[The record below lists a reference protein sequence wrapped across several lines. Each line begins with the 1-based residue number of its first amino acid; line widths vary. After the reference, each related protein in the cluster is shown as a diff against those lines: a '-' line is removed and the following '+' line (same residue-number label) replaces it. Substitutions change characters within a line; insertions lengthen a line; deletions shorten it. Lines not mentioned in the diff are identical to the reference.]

1 MFFLTHRFADETL
14 SSDVLLA
21 NVRCVHTIRNGDKMD
36 NSELYRDEARP
47 SSKVPRNYPDLRDH
61 LAALEDRGLLRRV
74 DRPIDKDSEIH
85 PLVRWQYRGG
95 IEPEDRKA
103 WFFENP
109 TDASGKQYD
118 IPVAIAALAAN
129 EAVYLTGIGVH
140 SVEDLGARWAEA
152 MANRIAPVV
161 VDEGACQEV
170 VREGDELDVE
180 GMGVDEIPVPIS
192 TPGFDNAPYSTC
204 THWFTAD
211 PETGVQNIGNYRG
224 QMKQRRKVGVFPC
237 GLGQDIYVHWEKA
250 RVMGK
255 KLPAALVL
263 GGPPAVSYAAV
274 QKVPYGVDEL
284 SVAGGLADA
293 PIRAVK
299 CKTVPLVVPA
309 EAEIVIEDYIDTD
322 YYEPEGPFGESHGYM
337 HPRQLNPF
345 MEVTAITRREDAVFV
360 GFISQVTPSES
371 SMIKKL
377 GYEPL
382 FLSYLRDTISIKSV
396 TKVTMHEPLTNL
408 RKLITINFDETR
420 NESQVWR
427 ALHAAS
433 AYNQGVGKIIVA
445 VDDDI
450 DGNDAAAVM
459 WAMSYRA
466 KPEKDVEIIGH
477 REKGH
482 APPFMGASDSQDVAS
497 HSDPADDSAMLI
509 DATLKEPFPPI
520 SLPAREHMERA
531 RELWEELGL
540 PKLRP
545 QKPWYGYS
553 LGQWDDE
560 LAEEAELAVQGRYF
574 ETGDKLAG
582 QRVPVEDLGK

>member
-1 MFFLTHRFADETL
+1 
-14 SSDVLLA
+14 
-21 NVRCVHTIRNGDKMD
+21 MD
-36 NSELYRDEARP
+36 GSQFYSREARP
-47 SSKVPRNYPDLRDH
+47 SSSVKRTYPDLRDH
-61 LAALEDRGLLRRV
+61 LLNLEGKGLLRRV
-74 DRPIDKDSEIH
+74 TRPIDKDSEIH

-95 IEPEDRKA
+95 IRPQDRKA
-103 WFFENP
+103 WLFEKP
-109 TDASGKQYD
+109 VDSRGKTYD

-129 EAVYLTGIGVH
+129 EGVYLTGLGVDE
-140 SVEDLGARWAEA
+140 VGELGPKWAHA
-152 MANRIAPVV
+152 MNNRIDPVV
-161 VDEGACQEV
+161 VDEGPCQEV
-170 VREGDELDVE
+170 VRQGDELDAE

-204 THWFTAD
+204 SHWFSVD
-211 PETGVQNIGNYRG
+211 LETGVQNIGNYRG

-250 RVMGK
+250 RAMGRS
-255 KLPAALVL
+255 LPVALVL

-274 QKVPYGVDEL
+274 QKMPYGIDEL
-284 SVAGGLADA
+284 SVAGGLVRE
-293 PIRAVK
+293 PIRVVK

-309 EAEIVIEDYIDTD
+309 EAEIVIEGYINTD

-337 HPRQLNPF
+337 HPRQLNPY
-345 MEVTAITRREDAVFV
+345 MEVTAITRRRDAIFV

-382 FLSYLRDTISIKSV
+382 FLNFLRNTLSIKSV

-408 RKLITINFDETR
+408 RKLIVIHFDKSR

-433 AYNQGVGKIIVA
+433 AFNQGVGKIIVA
-445 VDDDI
+445 VDEDI

-459 WAMSYRA
+459 WAMSYRM
-466 KPEKDVEIIGH
+466 KPHKDVEIIGH

-482 APPFMGASDSQDVAS
+482 APPFLGASDSRDVAT
-497 HSDPADDSAMLI
+497 HSDPADDSAMLV

-520 SLPAREHMERA
+520 SLPAKKYMERA
-531 RELWEELGL
+531 REIWEELGL
-540 PKLRP
+540 PELRP
-545 QKPWYGYS
+545 EAPWFGYS
-553 LGQWDDE
+553 LGQWDEE
-560 LAEEAELAVQGRYF
+560 LEREAELAVQGRYF
-574 ETGDKLAG
+574 ETGDKLEAL
-582 QRVPVEDLGK
+582 RVPVEELGK

>member
-1 MFFLTHRFADETL
+1 MEGSNLFESEPQL
-14 SSDVLLA
+14 SA
-21 NVRCVHTIRNGDKMD
+21 
-36 NSELYRDEARP
+36 
-47 SSKVPRNYPDLRDH
+47 KVPRSYPDLRDH
-61 LAALEDRGLLRRV
+61 LKNLEDRGLLRRV
-74 DRPIDKDSEIH
+74 DREMNKDTEIH

-95 IEPEDRKA
+95 IPPKDRKA
-103 WFFENP
+103 WLFENP
-109 TDASGKQYD
+109 VDSRGRHYD

-129 EAVYLTGIGVH
+129 EDVYLTGLGVE
-140 SVEDLGARWAEA
+140 SAADLGAKWAHAMSHLKEA
-152 MANRIAPVV
+152 VV
-161 VDEGACQEV
+161 VDEGPCQEV
-170 VREGDELDVE
+170 VRIGDELDAE

-211 PETGVQNIGNYRG
+211 PDTGIQNIGNYRG
-224 QMKQRRKVGVFPC
+224 QMKQRRKVGVFPS

-250 RVMGK
+250 RARGER
-255 KLPAALVL
+255 LPAALVL

-274 QKVPYGVDEL
+274 QKVPYGIDEL
-284 SVAGGLADA
+284 SVAGGLVGE
-293 PIRAVK
+293 PIRVVK

-309 EAEIVIEDYIDTD
+309 EAEIVIEGFINTD

-345 MEVTAITRREDAVFV
+345 MEVTAITRRKDAIFV

-382 FLSYLRDTISIKSV
+382 FLNFLRNTLSIKSV

-408 RKLITINFDETR
+408 RKLIVINFDKSR

-433 AYNQGVGKIIVA
+433 AFNQGVGKIIVA
-445 VDDDI
+445 VDEDI
-450 DGNDAAAVM
+450 DGNDAATVM
-459 WAMSYRA
+459 WAMSYRM
-466 KPEKDVEIIGH
+466 KPHKDVEIIGH

-482 APPFMGASDSQDVAS
+482 APPFLGASDSQDVAT

-520 SLPAREHMERA
+520 SLPAREYMERA
-531 RELWEELGL
+531 KEIWEELGL
-540 PKLRP
+540 PELRP
-545 QKPWYGYS
+545 ENPWFGYS

-560 LAEEAELAVQGRYF
+560 LAKEAELAVQGRHF
-574 ETGDKLAG
+574 ETGDKLEAL
-582 QRVPVEDLGK
+582 RVPVEELGK

>member
-1 MFFLTHRFADETL
+1 ME
-14 SSDVLLA
+14 
-21 NVRCVHTIRNGDKMD
+21 G
-36 NSELYRDEARP
+36 SELYSKKAKP
-47 SSKVPRNYPDLRDH
+47 SSSVPRNYPDLRDH
-61 LAALEDRGLLRRV
+61 LAALDDKGLLRRV
-74 DRPIDKDSEIH
+74 DRPINKDTEIH

-95 IEPEDRKA
+95 IEPGDRKA
-103 WFFENP
+103 WLFEQP
-109 TDASGKQYD
+109 TDAK
-118 IPVAIAALAAN
+118 
-129 EAVYLTGIGVH
+129 
-140 SVEDLGARWAEA
+140 
-152 MANRIAPVV
+152 
-161 VDEGACQEV
+161 
-170 VREGDELDVE
+170 

-211 PETGVQNIGNYRG
+211 PETGIQNIGNYRG

-250 RVMGK
+250 RAMGR

-284 SVAGGLADA
+284 SVAGGLAGEA
-293 PIRAVK
+293 IRTVK

-309 EAEIVIEDYIDTD
+309 EAEIVIEGYINTD

-337 HPRQLNPF
+337 HPRQLNPY
-345 MEVTAITRREDAVFV
+345 MEVTAITRRKDAVFV

-382 FLSYLRDTISIKSV
+382 FLNYLRETISIKSV

-408 RKLITINFDETR
+408 RKLISISFDKSR

-427 ALHAAS
+427 ALHAVS
-433 AYNQGVGKIIVA
+433 AFNQGVGKIIVA
-445 VDDDI
+445 VDEDI

-459 WAMSYRA
+459 WAMTYRA

-482 APPFMGASDSQDVAS
+482 APPFMGASDSKDVAS

-520 SLPAREHMERA
+520 SLPAKEYMERA

-540 PKLRP
+540 PALRP
-545 QKPWYGYS
+545 ENPWYGYS
-553 LGQWDDE
+553 LGQWDEE
-560 LAEEAELAVQGRYF
+560 LENEAKLAVQGRHF
-574 ETGDKLAG
+574 ETGDKLESR
-582 QRVPVEDLGK
+582 RVPVEDLGK